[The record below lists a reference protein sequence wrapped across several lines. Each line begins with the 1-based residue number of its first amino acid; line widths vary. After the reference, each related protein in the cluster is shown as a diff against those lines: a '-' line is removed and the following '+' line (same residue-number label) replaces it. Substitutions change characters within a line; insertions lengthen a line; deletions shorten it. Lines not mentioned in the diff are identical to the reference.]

1 MNSTSHTTA
10 RQTYEH
16 IFSKGIL
23 VVAVFVTGLLLN
35 STVAAQTLNFFP
47 GPTDFRIASIDNL
60 TIDGTA
66 YDITFHHDVSYDSL
80 SDPLTFTSYDSAAG
94 ALSDVASFILAE
106 DVDGSSNT
114 NKTAS
119 MFIPYDASTNVAA
132 SSKQVEN
139 PITYGFPFAPIS
151 NPHDPTMTQGVQVA
165 WLTFSI
171 VPPTPPPNHATPE
184 PTTSALSILGLMSLG
199 FVRWRR
205 RRR

>member
-1 MNSTSHTTA
+1 MNSTSHTAA

-47 GPTDFRIASIDNL
+47 GATDFRIASIENL

-66 YDITFHHDVSYDSL
+66 YDITFTHGVSYDSL
-80 SDPLTFTSYDSAAG
+80 SDPLTFTSSESAAG

-106 DVDGSSNT
+106 NVDGSSNT
-114 NKTAS
+114 IRTES
-119 MFIPYDASTNVAA
+119 MLIPYDASTNVAIL
-132 SSKQVEN
+132 SKQVED
-139 PITYGFPFAPIS
+139 PITYGAPDDRTL
-151 NPHDPTMTQGVQVA
+151 DPTIAQDERVA

-171 VPPTPPPNHATPE
+171 LPPPSATPE
-184 PTTSALSILGLMSLG
+184 PTTSALAILGLLSLG
-199 FVRWRR
+199 FFRWRR